1 MCIVDNSLP
10 HCRSQNKFLVTDD
23 ADDEVASASMPHS
36 EFLLIYFI
44 TSTFVVSVNGM
55 DWTFIKSAS
64 ASEKNLGVF
73 LVACAFFG
81 F

>member
-23 ADDEVASASMPHS
+23 ADDEVASAIMPHS

-44 TSTFVVSVNGM
+44 ASTFVVSVNGM
-55 DWTFIKSAS
+55 
-64 ASEKNLGVF
+64 E
-73 LVACAFFG
+73 
-81 F
+81 